1 MHKIYNSNIIPFIL
15 KYFKIKKIIVSGV
28 KDKDLIN
35 SFLNYSANYT
45 FINTSEINSE
55 EVINGD
61 SLGILSNLSDYDA
74 IFIDDDPNWY
84 TIFSELNIIKKTNS
98 DFPVVF
104 ICNNKFP
111 HKRRDSY
118 FNPSSIPKEFRH
130 QCTKEL
136 PVYYNNEKITILDGF
151 YHSCEENTSK
161 NGVLTGIEDFL
172 NENSHIGKMKI
183 NFIEDITILYNKIPI
198 NQKRIEI
205 IYDEINGYEL
215 KDVDLSSKLIENNL
229 LLSHINNNFREYE
242 LEISNKDDV
251 INDFELEISNKDD
264 VINNY
269 EDKIK
274 IFNEEIY
281 YKNSKINGFEN
292 KLKLKDTKIKD
303 FESKLVNKEKTIDS
317 LQNDLS
323 KKELNLKDIESE
335 LVNKEK
341 TIDSLQNDLSK
352 KESYVMDKEMEFNSQ
367 ISNLNKQLTSQFS
380 KIEHEKYCIN
390 CFKEEINN
398 NRTEINYLKSNTLT
412 RNILSPFSYLY
423 LVLKSKPKE
432 VFINLKLLK
441 ILKSSKCF
449 DIGFYLENNPDIKKS
464 DWCKYFSPE
473 LHYVCKGFEEERTFN
488 KKYFNRNSKRDLLN
502 YLLNCEK

>member
-1 MHKIYNSNIIPFIL
+1 M
-15 KYFKIKKIIVSGV
+15 
-28 KDKDLIN
+28 
-35 SFLNYSANYT
+35 
-45 FINTSEINSE
+45 
-55 EVINGD
+55 
-61 SLGILSNLSDYDA
+61 
-74 IFIDDDPNWY
+74 
-84 TIFSELNIIKKTNS
+84 
-98 DFPVVF
+98 
-104 ICNNKFP
+104 
-111 HKRRDSY
+111 
-118 FNPSSIPKEFRH
+118 
-130 QCTKEL
+130 
-136 PVYYNNEKITILDGF
+136 
-151 YHSCEENTSK
+151 
-161 NGVLTGIEDFL
+161 
-172 NENSHIGKMKI
+172 
-183 NFIEDITILYNKIPI
+183 
-198 NQKRIEI
+198 
-205 IYDEINGYEL
+205 
-215 KDVDLSSKLIENNL
+215 
-229 LLSHINNNFREYE
+229 
-242 LEISNKDDV
+242 
-251 INDFELEISNKDD
+251 
-264 VINNY
+264 
-269 EDKIK
+269 
-274 IFNEEIY
+274 
-281 YKNSKINGFEN
+281 
-292 KLKLKDTKIKD
+292 
-303 FESKLVNKEKTIDS
+303 
-317 LQNDLS
+317 
-323 KKELNLKDIESE
+323 KDIESE